1 MSTYT
6 PKLAFWIARV
16 LLLLFAIILCFA
28 GITGL
33 FDTTKLSG
41 DAILAP
47 DGVTSVRVDYGG
59 FHLGLGLFAVLG
71 VLNPSFL
78 KAALVAGSITM
89 TLVVLVR
96 CVGMMV
102 DGVTDAQIAIISIE
116 AIPFALAIIGLAVIA
131 LRGEPDSR

>member
-1 MSTYT
+1 MTTYA
-6 PKLAFWIARV
+6 PSPSVWIARGA
-16 LLLLFAIILCFA
+16 LLLFAIILCFA

-59 FHLGLGLFAVLG
+59 FHLGLGLFALLG
-71 VLNPSFL
+71 ALNTTYL
-78 KAALVAGSITM
+78 KPGLVAGAITM

-96 CVGMMV
+96 CAGMII
-102 DGVTDAQIAIISIE
+102 DGVTDAQIAIVSVE
-116 AIPFALAIIGLAVIA
+116 VIPFALAIIGLAVMIFRVSPQA
-131 LRGEPDSR
+131 D

>member
-1 MSTYT
+1 MTSYASTPGY
-6 PKLAFWIARV
+6 WIARIA
-16 LLLLFAIILCFA
+16 LLLFAIILCIA

-59 FHLGLGLFAVLG
+59 FHLGLGLFALLG
-71 VLNPSFL
+71 AVKTSFL
-78 KAALVAGSITM
+78 KPALVAGSITM

-96 CVGMMV
+96 CFGMMV
-102 DGVTDAQIAIISIE
+102 DGVTDAQIAIVSIE
-116 AIPFALAIIGLAVIA
+116 VIPFALAVIGLGVLT
-131 LRGEPDSR
+131 LRGQPSRS